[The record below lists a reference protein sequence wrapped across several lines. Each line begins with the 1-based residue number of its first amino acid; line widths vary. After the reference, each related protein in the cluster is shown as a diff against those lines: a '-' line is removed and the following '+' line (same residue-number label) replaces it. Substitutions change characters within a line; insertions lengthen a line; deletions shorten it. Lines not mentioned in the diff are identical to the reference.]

1 MSLTTRCP
9 ACRTLFKVAPDQLRI
24 SEGWV
29 RCGQCDEVFDASA
42 QLLPNPLGA
51 TLEPRVT
58 DSMPG
63 HPDDELPVES
73 KLAPEQEQEQEQELL
88 TQEPERPAAPGDVS
102 FLHDQAN
109 SSLGHRPLPRAI
121 YFLLGLALLLSLS
134 GQIVFHERDRI
145 AAARPGLKPLL
156 LAFCSVLNCTLSPL
170 RNIESITIDSSSLV
184 KLQEDAYR
192 LNFTLKNTAATA
204 LAIPA
209 IELTLTDSLD
219 QPLVRRVFLA
229 SELGVKSETLAVGI
243 EWSASLAV
251 AVVPAVLPGPV
262 AGYRLFAFY
271 P

>member
-9 ACRTLFKVAPDQLRI
+9 ACRTLFKVVPDQLRV

-42 QLLPNPLGA
+42 QLLANPLGA
-51 TLEPRVT
+51 AP
-58 DSMPG
+58 
-63 HPDDELPVES
+63 ES
-73 KLAPEQEQEQEQELL
+73 KLAPEQEQEQELL

-102 FLHDQAN
+102 FLHNQAN
-109 SSLGHRPLPRAI
+109 SSPGHRPLSRAI
-121 YFLLGLALLLSLS
+121 YILLSLALLLSLS

-170 RNIESITIDSSSLV
+170 RKIESITIDSSSLV

-219 QPLVRRVFLA
+219 QPLVRRVILA
-229 SELGVKSETLAVGI
+229 TELGVKSEALTAGI
-243 EWSASLAV
+243 EWSVSLAV

>member
-51 TLEPRVT
+51 AP
-58 DSMPG
+58 
-63 HPDDELPVES
+63 ES
-73 KLAPEQEQEQEQELL
+73 KLAPEQEQEQELL

-102 FLHDQAN
+102 FLHNHAN

-145 AAARPGLKPLL
+145 AAAMPGLKPLL

-170 RNIESITIDSSSLV
+170 RKIESITIDSSSLV

-219 QPLVRRVFLA
+219 QPLVRRVILA
-229 SELGVKSETLAVGI
+229 TELGVKSEALAAGI

-251 AVVPAVLPGPV
+251 AVVPAVLPRPV
-262 AGYRLFAFY
+262 AGYRLFTFY

>member
-1 MSLTTRCP
+1 
-9 ACRTLFKVAPDQLRI
+9 
-24 SEGWV
+24 
-29 RCGQCDEVFDASA
+29 
-42 QLLPNPLGA
+42 
-51 TLEPRVT
+51 
-58 DSMPG
+58 MPG

-73 KLAPEQEQEQEQELL
+73 KLAPEQEQEQELL
-88 TQEPERPAAPGDVS
+88 TREPERPAAPGDVS
-102 FLHDQAN
+102 FLHNQAN
-109 SSLGHRPLPRAI
+109 SSPGHRPLPRAI
-121 YFLLGLALLLSLS
+121 YILLSLALLLSLS

-170 RNIESITIDSSSLV
+170 RKIESITIDSSSLV

-219 QPLVRRVFLA
+219 QPLVRRVILA
-229 SELGVKSETLAVGI
+229 TELGVKSEALTAGI
-243 EWSASLAV
+243 EWSVSLAV